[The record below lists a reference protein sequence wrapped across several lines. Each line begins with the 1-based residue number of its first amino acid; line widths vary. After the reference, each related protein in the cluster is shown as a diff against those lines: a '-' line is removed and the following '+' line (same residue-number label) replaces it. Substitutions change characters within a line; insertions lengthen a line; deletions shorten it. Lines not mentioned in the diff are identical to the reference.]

1 MSAEC
6 GVRSAEGRGRGTRV
20 RSQDCVT
27 RCGAMALM
35 VLAVAS
41 TPGRAQGVLTQQEA
55 LALAAP
61 HATWQRH
68 TAYLADEDLAAI
80 DQQSNGVEVEQRV
93 ISYYVAHQNG
103 RATHVAYFEAHQV
116 RTLPEVVMVVVAVD
130 GTVDRV
136 EILKFSEPP
145 EYRAPVGWLAQFNG
159 HALDDDLSL
168 KGKIVGMTGATLTA
182 RAVTG
187 SVRRLLAVH
196 GYLLP
201 LTDQGSSQGEGP

>member
-1 MSAEC
+1 MSVEC
-6 GVRSAEGRGRGTRV
+6 GVRSAEACGRRTRV
-20 RSQDCVT
+20 RSPVGAM
-27 RCGAMALM
+27 RCGVMALM
-35 VLAVAS
+35 VVAVAS
-41 TPGRAQGVLTQQEA
+41 APCRAQGVLTQQEA

-80 DQQSNGVEVEQRV
+80 REQSNGVEVEQRV

-116 RTLPEVVMVVVAVD
+116 RTLPEVVMVVVA
-130 GTVDRV
+130 GNGKVDRV

-145 EYRAPVGWLAQFNG
+145 EYRAPAGWLAQFNG

-168 KGKIVGMTGATLTA
+168 KGEIVGMTGATLTA

-196 GYLLP
+196 AHLRP
-201 LTDQGSSQGEGP
+201 LADQGSSQGEGP